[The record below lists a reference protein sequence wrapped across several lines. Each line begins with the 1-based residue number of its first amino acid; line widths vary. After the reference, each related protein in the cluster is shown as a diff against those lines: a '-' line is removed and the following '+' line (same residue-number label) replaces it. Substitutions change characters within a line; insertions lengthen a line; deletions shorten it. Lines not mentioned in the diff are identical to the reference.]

1 MARIRLAGMGVQVI
15 AVALVC
21 LLLGSCSAGAAPP
34 DSWQIIVPN
43 SGVVAMHATLTYT
56 NKVIIFD
63 RTDFG
68 ASQIKLPN
76 GYCRRNPRDLALK
89 VDCTAHSVELD
100 LATNTV
106 RALNIFSDTW
116 CSSGSFRADGSL
128 LQTGGWN
135 DGGNVVRTIGAG
147 STDDWKE
154 FPGSLAANR
163 WYASNHI
170 LPDNRVIVV
179 GGRRA
184 FSYEFY
190 PKAKGEEKLYLLTVP
205 VPSSTTLLIH
215 PRL

>member
-1 MARIRLAGMGVQVI
+1 
-15 AVALVC
+15 
-21 LLLGSCSAGAAPP
+21 
-34 DSWQIIVPN
+34 
-43 SGVVAMHATLTYT
+43 
-56 NKVIIFD
+56 
-63 RTDFG
+63 
-68 ASQIKLPN
+68 
-76 GYCRRNPRDLALK
+76 
-89 VDCTAHSVELD
+89 
-100 LATNTV
+100 V
-106 RALNIFSDTW
+106 RALNIYSDTW

-135 DGGNVVRTIGAG
+135 DGGNVVRTIGPG

-190 PKAKGEEKLYLLTVP
+190 PKAKGEEKLLF
-205 VPSSTTLLIH
+205 
-215 PRL
+215 